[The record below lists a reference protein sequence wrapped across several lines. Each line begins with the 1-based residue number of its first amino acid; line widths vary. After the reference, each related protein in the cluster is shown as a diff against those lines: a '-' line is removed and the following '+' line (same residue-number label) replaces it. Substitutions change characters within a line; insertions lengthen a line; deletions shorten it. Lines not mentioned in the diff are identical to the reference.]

1 MLTEELN
8 KLEAEQLKRI
18 AEIWGLPK
26 IPVEKRAIINTLH
39 KAATDEYF
47 LKGVLEKLT
56 PLQVKIYSVI
66 VASKTVLTLG
76 EISRK
81 LHIQPINAEKEL
93 VVLKNL
99 MLVYQMKNR
108 ERITNNLDK
117 YYPFE
122 RIREIVCIDVNARGE
137 KFHISLKRELEIGN
151 LESYDPKYIESLG
164 AGANRK
170 TIAAAAIKSE
180 HFAAQIKSLSEG
192 EQVLIDEAFSNG
204 GIIEINAARI
214 VLDEQKLKP
223 ETTLRKLHGHGL
235 LRDIYFIDERYV
247 RVIVL
252 PIELF
257 DYLKREPIFPKLKGI
272 KQAQQ
277 RTVNNELDFVLNLK
291 KLLLFISNRG
301 LTLSQSEK
309 LKQADMKRSESGLVE
324 MDMNLFPEKSQVHKI
339 EIILPFL
346 KLFDLVD
353 MKGENVVLR
362 DSYEEFLSRDP
373 LGLITELVD
382 MTAMAA
388 EKRMVGNEV
397 FLPIEIPFYHRTVL
411 EKCVEIVKKNEG
423 IYTKVLISDLIRE
436 WVILSPGFSVRNFKN
451 LFIEHKSN
459 ILSALFYMHLFGML
473 MVEYPHRLIRLSE
486 LGKHY
491 FFQRELKTEDLQG
504 AIIINADASIVAMPE
519 KLSLAGLHLLKS
531 FATLKDFDRVY
542 TFQITKE
549 SLQEGLLLGNN
560 IDQIQDFLAH
570 VSKNRIPQNLS
581 YLISEWSETLPIV
594 TIEEDVV
601 LLETNDAR
609 LAELLVGQLKGKK
622 VIKKELS
629 DTAMIIYKSK
639 ISDVME
645 VAEKHEMIVKLIR

>member
-1 MLTEELN
+1 
-8 KLEAEQLKRI
+8 
-18 AEIWGLPK
+18 
-26 IPVEKRAIINTLH
+26 
-39 KAATDEYF
+39 
-47 LKGVLEKLT
+47 
-56 PLQVKIYSVI
+56 
-66 VASKTVLTLG
+66 
-76 EISRK
+76 
-81 LHIQPINAEKEL
+81 
-93 VVLKNL
+93 
-99 MLVYQMKNR
+99 
-108 ERITNNLDK
+108 
-117 YYPFE
+117 
-122 RIREIVCIDVNARGE
+122 
-137 KFHISLKRELEIGN
+137 
-151 LESYDPKYIESLG
+151 
-164 AGANRK
+164 
-170 TIAAAAIKSE
+170 
-180 HFAAQIKSLSEG
+180 
-192 EQVLIDEAFSNG
+192 
-204 GIIEINAARI
+204 
-214 VLDEQKLKP
+214 
-223 ETTLRKLHGHGL
+223 
-235 LRDIYFIDERYV
+235 
-247 RVIVL
+247 
-252 PIELF
+252 
-257 DYLKREPIFPKLKGI
+257 
-272 KQAQQ
+272 
-277 RTVNNELDFVLNLK
+277 
-291 KLLLFISNRG
+291 
-301 LTLSQSEK
+301 
-309 LKQADMKRSESGLVE
+309 
-324 MDMNLFPEKSQVHKI
+324 
-339 EIILPFL
+339 
-346 KLFDLVD
+346 
-353 MKGENVVLR
+353 
-362 DSYEEFLSRDP
+362 
-373 LGLITELVD
+373 